1 MLQFC
6 TELDEILSIVV
17 DRLTANSV
25 QWQTCNDRMLFMHVD
40 LTCCYKYL
48 LETTTIAP
56 KSRYGAI
63 MSLCRGLLNS
73 IA

>member
-48 LETTTIAP
+48 LETTAIAP
-56 KSRYGAI
+56 KIRYGDT
-63 MSLCRGLLNS
+63 MLLCSGLLNLT
-73 IA
+73 A